1 MCRVCSVGRP
11 AEEHKPC
18 WLELIARGNMS
29 SSQVNSIYECAEA
42 DDSAS
47 AWFDV
52 LVVENEIW

>member
-1 MCRVCSVGRP
+1 MGRP

-18 WLELIARGNMS
+18 WLELIGRSNVSRG
-29 SSQVNSIYECAEA
+29 QVNSIYECAEA

-52 LVVENEIW
+52 LVVENEIWRYG